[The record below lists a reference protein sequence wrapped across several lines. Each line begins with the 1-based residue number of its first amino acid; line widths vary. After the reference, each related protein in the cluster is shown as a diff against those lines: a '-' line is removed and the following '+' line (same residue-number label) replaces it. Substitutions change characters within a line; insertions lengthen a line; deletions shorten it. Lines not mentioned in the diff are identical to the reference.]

1 MLWWEDTYDV
11 FKINIDD
18 SYSCSNHIY
27 RIKNRG
33 DDSMMKLEHIG
44 VIMFFIGILML
55 FGIVGHI
62 EVNNAVDWAG
72 VIQHL
77 LISIVLLY
85 TGSKVINGE

>member
-1 MLWWEDTYDV
+1 MFTWH
-11 FKINIDD
+11 I
-18 SYSCSNHIY
+18 SCCSRRTH
-27 RIKNRG
+27 
-33 DDSMMKLEHIG
+33 MKLEHIG

-77 LISIVLLY
+77 LISIVLMY

>member
-1 MLWWEDTYDV
+1 
-11 FKINIDD
+11 
-18 SYSCSNHIY
+18 
-27 RIKNRG
+27 
-33 DDSMMKLEHIG
+33 MKLEHIG
-44 VIMFFIGILML
+44 VIMFFIVLMML

>member
-1 MLWWEDTYDV
+1 
-11 FKINIDD
+11 
-18 SYSCSNHIY
+18 
-27 RIKNRG
+27 
-33 DDSMMKLEHIG
+33 MKLEHIG

-62 EVNNAVDWAG
+62 EVKNAVDWAG